1 MTPPPTRAWY
11 RLLLGVMGT
20 KEMGL
25 AAHIIPFLP
34 REKGAEEIV
43 NLTSFLKPRK
53 FGTTALLEG
62 LIKKNIRIFLKIFFF
77 KVRSL
82 GFIVLYMYSTYI
94 ENGTSA
100 MRNIRCWG
108 L

>member
-62 LIKKNIRIFLKIFFF
+62 LIKKNIRTF
-77 KVRSL
+77 
-82 GFIVLYMYSTYI
+82 
-94 ENGTSA
+94 
-100 MRNIRCWG
+100 
-108 L
+108 